1 MTREEFFKN
10 IKNVKEEDIL
20 PAFDSLMAFFNLYNV
35 IGIYENIEITKTDD
49 ELAHFDIKFQ
59 DQINIDE
66 YCNISGL
73 NILIYGIKWKV
84 NCEKKDSD
92 CLHISLTI

>member
-35 IGIYENIEITKTDD
+35 IGIYENIEITKTDK
-49 ELAHFDIKFQ
+49 ELANFDIKFQ
-59 DQINIDE
+59 DKVDIDE
-66 YCNISGL
+66 YCNLSGL

-84 NCEKKDSD
+84 ICEKKDTDS
-92 CLHISLTI
+92 LHISLII